1 MNLWEMRFFE
11 KNELIGNTDGFL
23 IDGDKL
29 IPFNVKTEKRRKIHQ
44 DEMYGRLRW

>member
-1 MNLWEMRFFE
+1 MKRE

-29 IPFNVKTEKRRKIHQ
+29 IPFNVKTERTKKTHQ
-44 DEMYGRLRW
+44 YEMYGRLRCGWDD